1 MKLRWDI
8 FCTIVDNFGD
18 VGFCWRLA
26 RQLVHEHG
34 LEVRL
39 LVDDLATF
47 SQIAP
52 AINVDEEAAVAS
64 GC

>member
-26 RQLVHEHG
+26 RQLVSEHG

-39 LVDDLATF
+39 WVDDLAIF
-47 SQIAP
+47 SRIAP
-52 AINVDEEAAVAS
+52 
-64 GC
+64 